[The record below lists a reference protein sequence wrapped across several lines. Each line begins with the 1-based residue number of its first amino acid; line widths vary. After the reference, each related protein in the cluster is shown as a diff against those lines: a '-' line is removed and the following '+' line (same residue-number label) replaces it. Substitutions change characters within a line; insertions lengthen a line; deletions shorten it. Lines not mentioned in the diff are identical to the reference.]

1 MINCKKHM
9 KSCKARSLPRG
20 YYESSKKKG
29 SGHMQCSRRC
39 LTGLAAIP
47 AQAFAGSDTLQAWV
61 PPCACKTPIQYDPRK
76 DKGEICMSKQTAIMD
91 GNQAAAYISYAFTE
105 VAGIFPIT
113 PSSPMAEYVDE
124 WAANGKKNLF
134 GQPVNVVEMQSEGG
148 AAGTVH
154 GSLQSGALTTT
165 YTASQGL
172 LLMIPNM
179 YKIAGEMLPGVFHVS
194 ARTLSAHAL
203 SIFGDHS
210 DVMSVRNTGFSLLAS
225 SSPQEVMDLGAV
237 AHLSAIH
244 CRMPVLHF
252 FDGFRTS
259 HEIQKIEA
267 LDYED
272 LRPLV
277 DMDALKAFRKHS
289 LNPEHPSTRGTTVNP
304 DIFFQCREACNE
316 KVAAI
321 PAAVEHYMQEIN
333 KLTGRNYHLYD
344 YYGAADADRI
354 IIVMGSV
361 AETAKETIDY
371 LMAQGEKVGMINVH
385 LYRPF
390 SADHFLAAVPVT
402 CKRIA
407 VLDRTKEPGAMGE
420 PLYQDICSIYK
431 EKGIPMQIVGGRYGL
446 SSKDTIPGQILSVY
460 ENLKAETPKNNF
472 TIGIVDDVTFTSLPL
487 TQEIDTSPEGQTS
500 AEFWGMGSDGT
511 VGANKNSIKII
522 GHATDLYCQAYFVYD
537 SKKSGGLTQS
547 HLRFGKNPIRSPY
560 LISSADFVACHNP
573 SYVRQYDM
581 VKNLKDGG
589 VFLLN
594 CQWDMQ
600 GLEENL
606 PASMKRAL
614 AAKHARFYT
623 INAIDIARNLGLG
636 NRTNTILQASFFK
649 LSGVIPIDQA
659 VTEMKD
665 AIYKSYFKKKGQA
678 VVDMNNA
685 SIDHGLNELVEIQIP
700 ESWATAEDAP
710 KEDNSPD
717 FIKEVVSVMNR
728 QEGDVLPVSTMVK
741 YGLEDGTWPA
751 GTSQYEKRG
760 AAVEVPEWDM
770 AKCVQ
775 CNMCSYVC
783 PHAAIRPILVTKE
796 EKDASPAGFETKKA
810 LGAGLDKYEYRLQV
824 SPYDCTGCGSC
835 VNCCPAKEKALVMK
849 PLATQ
854 LAEGNNWNYAVNKV
868 EIKKDAVNDKSIKN
882 SQFAKPYFE
891 FSGACAGCGETPYI
905 KLVTQ
910 LFGDRMYVANAS
922 GCSSAYGGSTPSSP
936 YCTDK
941 NGHGPAWAMS
951 LFEDNAEYAFGY
963 LLGQEAV
970 KHELVDKVH
979 TLAER
984 GVAREA
990 CEAYL
995 EKGNDAS
1002 VSREVSDALLAAIAD
1017 DNSEEAAFIRQNEE
1031 FLTKKSVWAFG
1042 GDGWAYDIGYGGLD
1056 HVLAS
1061 GKDINILVL
1070 DTEVYSN
1077 TGGQASK
1084 ATATGAVAKFFAGGK
1099 QTKKKDLG
1107 LMAMSYGYVYVA
1119 QVAMGADPA
1128 QTLKA
1133 IREAEAYD
1141 GPSIII
1147 CYCPCIEHGMKCG
1160 MGLSQKAQKDAVE
1173 AGYWHLY
1180 RYNPDLKDEGKNPF
1194 ILDSKQPTGDFQ
1206 KYLLGQNRY
1215 ASLKLSFPDKADA
1228 LYAKAEQDAKE
1239 RLASYENLANQ

>member
-1 MINCKKHM
+1 MAKKI
-9 KSCKARSLPRG
+9 
-20 YYESSKKKG
+20 E
-29 SGHMQCSRRC
+29 
-39 LTGLAAIP
+39 
-47 AQAFAGSDTLQAWV
+47 
-61 PPCACKTPIQYDPRK
+61 
-76 DKGEICMSKQTAIMD
+76 IMD

-113 PSSPMAEYVDE
+113 PSSPMAEHVDE

-134 GQPVNVVEMQSEGG
+134 GQPVQVVEMQSEGG

-210 DVMSVRNTGFSLLAS
+210 DVMSVRSTGFALLAS

-237 AHLSAIH
+237 AHLAAIH
-244 CRMPVLHF
+244 CRMPFLHF

-321 PAAVEHYMQEIN
+321 PAAVEYYMREVG
-333 KLTGRNYHLYD
+333 KLTGRTHHLFD
-344 YYGAADADRI
+344 YYGAPDAER
-354 IIVMGSV
+354 VVVLMGSG
-361 AETAKETIDY
+361 AETCKETVDY
-371 LMAQGEKVGMINVH
+371 LTARGEKVGLINVH

-390 SADHFLAAVPVT
+390 SAEHFLAAVPAA
-402 CKRIA
+402 CKKLA

-420 PLYQDICSIYK
+420 PLYQDICSVYK
-431 EKGIPMQIVGGRYGL
+431 ERNIPMEIVGGRYGL
-446 SSKDTIPGQILSVY
+446 SSKDTTPGQMLAVFD
-460 ENLKAETPKNNF
+460 NLKQDAPKNDF
-472 TIGIVDDVTFTSLPL
+472 TIGIVDDVTFTSLPV
-487 TQEIDTSPEGQTS
+487 TQEIETSPAGQTNV
-500 AEFWGMGSDGT
+500 EIWGMGSDGT

-522 GHATDLYCQAYFVYD
+522 GHATELYCQAYFVYD

-547 HLRFGKNPIRSPY
+547 HLRFGKEPIRSPY
-560 LISSADFVACHNP
+560 LVTSADFVACHTP
-573 SYVRQYDM
+573 SYVHNYDM
-581 VKNLKDGG
+581 VQNLKEGG
-589 VFLLN
+589 TFLLN
-594 CQWDMQ
+594 CQWDME
-600 GLEENL
+600 GLEREL

-614 AAKHARFYT
+614 AAKKAKFYT
-623 INAIDIARNLGLG
+623 IDATSIARGLGLG
-636 NRTNTILQASFFK
+636 NRTNTILQAAFFK
-649 LSGVIPIDQA
+649 LTGVIPIDQA

-665 AIYKSYFKKKGQA
+665 AIYKTYYKKKGQA

-685 SIDHGLNELVEIQIP
+685 SIDHGINELVEIAIP
-700 ESWATAEDAP
+700 EAWANAQDAP
-710 KEDNSPD
+710 VENTAPA
-717 FIKEVVSVMNR
+717 FIQDVVSVMNR
-728 QEGDVLPVSTMVK
+728 QEGNSLPVSTMVK

-751 GTSQYEKRG
+751 GTSKYEKRG
-760 AAVEVPEWDM
+760 AAVEVPVWDPS
-770 AKCVQ
+770 KCIQ
-775 CNMCSYVC
+775 CNQCALVC
-783 PHAAIRPILVTKE
+783 PHAAIRPILLDERDEAAK
-796 EKDASPAGFETKKA
+796 PAGFETVAAK
-810 LGAGLDKYEYRLQV
+810 GMNGKYTYRMQV

-835 VNCCPAKEKALVMK
+835 ANVCLAKDSALTMA
-849 PLATQ
+849 PLADQ
-854 LAEGNNWNYAVNKV
+854 LKEADNWTFAVEEV
-868 EIKKDAVNDKSIKN
+868 EIKKDAVSAKNVKS

-905 KLVTQ
+905 KLVSQ

-941 NGHGPAWAMS
+941 KGFGPAWAMS
-951 LFEDNAEYAFGY
+951 LFEDNAEYAYGF
-963 LLGQEAV
+963 LLGQNAV
-970 KHELVDKVH
+970 KRQLLAAVASLADKGI
-979 TLAER
+979 AS
-984 GVAREA
+984 EA
-990 CEAYL
+990 CREYL
-995 EKGNDAS
+995 EKGNVAEE
-1002 VSREVSDALLAAIAD
+1002 SRSVSDALLTALEGVED
-1017 DNSEEAAFIRQNEE
+1017 EDAAFVRQNGE

-1061 GKDINILVL
+1061 GRDINVLVL

-1077 TGGQASK
+1077 TGGQSSK
-1084 ATATGAVAKFFAGGK
+1084 STAAGAIAKFSAGGK
-1099 QTKKKDLG
+1099 VTKKKDLG

-1119 QVAMGADPA
+1119 QVAMGADPN

-1141 GPSIII
+1141 GPSLVI

-1160 MGLSQKAQKDAVE
+1160 MGLSQAEEKKAVE

-1180 RYNPDLKDEGKNPF
+1180 RYNPGLKTQGKNPF
-1194 ILDSKQPTGDFQ
+1194 TLDSKAPTGDFRQ
-1206 KYLLGQNRY
+1206 YLLGQNRY
-1215 ASLKLSFPDKADA
+1215 ASLKLSFPEKADA
-1228 LYAKAEQDAKE
+1228 LYAKAESDARE
-1239 RLASYENLANQ
+1239 RLESYQNLARD

>member
-1 MINCKKHM
+1 MSNKK
-9 KSCKARSLPRG
+9 
-20 YYESSKKKG
+20 
-29 SGHMQCSRRC
+29 
-39 LTGLAAIP
+39 
-47 AQAFAGSDTLQAWV
+47 V
-61 PPCACKTPIQYDPRK
+61 
-76 DKGEICMSKQTAIMD
+76 IMD
-91 GNQAAAYISYAFTE
+91 GNEAAAYVSYAFTE

-113 PSSPMAEYVDE
+113 PSSPMAEHVDE

-134 GQPVNVVEMQSEGG
+134 GQPVQVVEMQSEGG

-154 GSLQSGALTTT
+154 GALQSGALTTT

-210 DVMSVRNTGFSLLAS
+210 DVMGVRSTGFAMLAS

-244 CRMPVLHF
+244 CRMPFLHF

-259 HEIQKIEA
+259 HEIQKIDA

-277 DMDALKAFRKHS
+277 DMDALRAFRRNS
-289 LNPEHPSTRGTTVNP
+289 LNPEHPATRGTTVNP

-316 KVAAI
+316 KVASI
-321 PAAVEHYMQEIN
+321 PEAVEHYMAEIS
-333 KLTGRNYHLYD
+333 KLTGRAYKLYN
-344 YYGAADADRI
+344 YYGAPDAER
-354 IIVMGSV
+354 VVVLMGSA
-361 AETAKETIDY
+361 AETAKEAIDY
-371 LMAQGEKVGMINVH
+371 LTAQGEKVGLLNVH

-390 SADHFLAAVPVT
+390 AADKFLSAIPAT
-402 CKRIA
+402 CKKLA

-431 EKGIPMQIVGGRYGL
+431 EKGIAMDIVGGRYGL
-446 SSKDTIPGQILSVY
+446 SSKDTTPGQIIAVLD
-460 ENLKAETPKNNF
+460 NLKLDAPKNNF
-472 TIGIVDDVTFTSLPL
+472 TVGIVDDVTHTSLDV
-487 TQEIDTSPEGQTS
+487 TCDIDTSPAGQTS

-547 HLRFGKNPIRSPY
+547 HLRFGKEPIRSPY
-560 LISSADFVACHNP
+560 LIQSADFVACHNP
-573 SYVRQYDM
+573 SYVHKYDM
-581 VKNLKDGG
+581 VKNLKEGG

-594 CQWDMQ
+594 CAWDMD
-600 GLEENL
+600 GLEKNL

-614 AAKHARFYT
+614 AEKKAKLYT
-623 INAIDIARNLGLG
+623 IDAIKIARGLGLG
-636 NRTNTILQASFFK
+636 NRTNTILQAAFFK
-649 LSGVIPIDQA
+649 LAKVIPLDQA
-659 VTEMKD
+659 VAEMKD
-665 AIYKSYFKKKGQA
+665 AIYKTYYKKKGQA

-685 SIDHGLNELVEIQIP
+685 SIEHGINELVGIAIP
-700 ESWATAEDAP
+700 AAWATAEDAP
-710 KEDNSPD
+710 VERKAPD
-717 FIKEVVSVMNR
+717 FIREVVDVMNR
-728 QEGDVLPVSTMVK
+728 QEGDSLPVSVMKK
-741 YGLEDGTWPA
+741 YGLEDGTWHA
-751 GTSQYEKRG
+751 GSTKYEKRG
-760 AAVEVPEWDM
+760 AAVEVPQWDM
-770 AKCVQ
+770 TKCIQ
-775 CNMCSYVC
+775 CNQCSLVC
-783 PHAAIRPILVTKE
+783 PHAAIRPALLDENEVQN
-796 EKDASPAGFETKKA
+796 APAGFETKKA
-810 LGAGLDKYEYRLQV
+810 NGLAQYQYRMQV

-835 VNCCPAKEKALVMK
+835 VNICPAKEKALTMQ
-849 PLATQ
+849 PLESQ
-854 LAEGNNWNYAVNKV
+854 LNQAENWDYAVETV
-868 EIKKDAVNDKSIKN
+868 TIKKDAVSDKTVKA

-910 LFGDRMYVANAS
+910 LFGDHMYITNAS

-936 YCTDK
+936 YCTDCK
-941 NGHGPAWAMS
+941 GCGPAWAMS
-951 LFEDNAEYAFGY
+951 LFEDNAEYAYGY
-963 LLGQEAV
+963 LLGQDAI
-970 KHELVDKVH
+970 KRQLKAAAQ

-984 GVAREA
+984 GVAPEVCKEYIDKA
-990 CEAYL
+990 ESSA
-995 EKGNDAS
+995 E
-1002 VSREVSDALLAAIAD
+1002 SRMAADALLAAVSGD
-1017 DNSEEAAFIRQNEE
+1017 KSDEAEFIRNNKE

-1061 GKDINILVL
+1061 GKNINVLVL

-1077 TGGQASK
+1077 TGGQSSK
-1084 ATATGAVAKFFAGGK
+1084 ATAAAAIAKFSAGGK
-1099 QTKKKDLG
+1099 VTKKKDLG
-1107 LMAMSYGYVYVA
+1107 MMAMSYGYVYVA

-1141 GPSIII
+1141 GPSIVI
-1147 CYCPCIEHGMKCG
+1147 CYCPCIEHGMKAS
-1160 MGLSQKAQKDAVE
+1160 MGLSQIEEKKAVE
-1173 AGYWHLY
+1173 CGYWHLY
-1180 RYNPDLKDEGKNPF
+1180 RYDPRLKAQGKNPF
-1194 ILDSKQPTGDFQ
+1194 QLDSKAPTGDFQ
-1206 KYLLGQNRY
+1206 QFLMGENRY
-1215 ASLKLSFPDKADA
+1215 ASLKLSFPEKADA
-1228 LYAKAEQDAKE
+1228 LYHKAASDAKE
-1239 RLASYENLANQ
+1239 RYDGYVKLANE

>member
-1 MINCKKHM
+1 MAKNI
-9 KSCKARSLPRG
+9 
-20 YYESSKKKG
+20 
-29 SGHMQCSRRC
+29 
-39 LTGLAAIP
+39 
-47 AQAFAGSDTLQAWV
+47 
-61 PPCACKTPIQYDPRK
+61 
-76 DKGEICMSKQTAIMD
+76 AIMD
-91 GNQAAAYISYAFTE
+91 GNEAAAYVSYAFTE

-113 PSSPMAEYVDE
+113 PSSPMAEHVDA

-134 GQPVNVVEMQSEGG
+134 GEPVQVVEMQSEGG

-210 DVMSVRNTGFSLLAS
+210 DVMGVRSTGFAMLAS

-244 CRMPVLHF
+244 CRMPFLHF

-267 LDYED
+267 LDYES
-272 LRPLV
+272 LRPLI

-289 LNPEHPSTRGTTVNP
+289 LNPEHPATRGTTVNP

-316 KVAAI
+316 KVDAI
-321 PAAVEHYMQEIN
+321 PEAVERYMAEIS
-333 KLTGRNYHLYD
+333 KLTGREYKLFN
-344 YYGAADADRI
+344 YYGAPDAERV
-354 IIVMGSV
+354 IVLMGSA
-361 AETAKETIDY
+361 AETAKEAIDY
-371 LMAQGEKVGMINVH
+371 LLAKGEKVGLLNVH

-390 SADHFLAAVPVT
+390 AADRFLAALPKT
-402 CKRIA
+402 AKKLA

-420 PLYQDICSIYK
+420 PLYQDICSVYK
-431 EKGIPMQIVGGRYGL
+431 TSGIAMEIVGGRYGL
-446 SSKDTIPGQILSVY
+446 SSKDTTPGQIIAVFD
-460 ENLKAETPKNNF
+460 NLKQAAPKNNF
-472 TIGIVDDVTFTSLPL
+472 TVGITDDVTNTSLPV
-487 TQEIDTSPEGQTS
+487 TCEIDTSPAGQTS

-547 HLRFGKNPIRSPY
+547 HLRFGKEPIRSPY
-560 LISSADFVACHNP
+560 LIQSADFVACHTP
-573 SYVRQYDM
+573 SYVEKYDM
-581 VKNLKDGG
+581 VKNLKTGG
-589 VFLLN
+589 TFLLN
-594 CQWDMQ
+594 CGWDAES
-600 GLEENL
+600 LEKHL
-606 PASMKRAL
+606 PAAMKRAL
-614 AAKHARFYT
+614 AEKKASLYT
-623 INAIDIARNLGLG
+623 IDATAIARELGLG
-636 NRTNTILQASFFK
+636 NRTNTILQAAFFK
-649 LSGVIPIDQA
+649 LTGVIPVDQA

-665 AIYKSYFKKKGQA
+665 AIYKTYFKKKGQA

-685 SIDHGLNELVEIQIP
+685 SIERGLNDLHEIKIP
-700 ESWATAEDAP
+700 AAWLKAKDAP
-710 KEDNSPD
+710 SKRDVPD
-717 FIKEVVSVMNR
+717 FIREVVDVMNR
-728 QEGDVLPVSTMVK
+728 QEGDVLPVSTMKK

-751 GTSQYEKRG
+751 GTSKYEKRG
-760 AAVEVPEWDM
+760 AAVEVPVWD
-770 AKCVQ
+770 ADKCLQ
-775 CNMCSYVC
+775 CNQCALVC
-783 PHAAIRPILVTKE
+783 PHAAIRPILLDAAEE
-796 EKDASPAGFETKKA
+796 EKKPSGFATVPAKGMN
-810 LGAGLDKYEYRLQV
+810 GKYTYRLQV

-835 VNCCPAKEKALVMK
+835 VNVCLAKDTAIAMQ
-849 PLATQ
+849 PLEGQ
-854 LAEGNNWNYAVNKV
+854 LKEAENWNYAVEQV
-868 EIKKDAVNDKSIKN
+868 AIKRDAVSDKNVKS

-905 KLVTQ
+905 KLVSQ
-910 LFGDRMYVANAS
+910 LFGERMYVANAS

-936 YCTDK
+936 YCTDCK
-941 NGHGPAWAMS
+941 GHGPAWAMS
-951 LFEDNAEYAFGY
+951 LFEDNAEYAYGF
-963 LLGQEAV
+963 LLGQSAV
-970 KHELVDKVH
+970 RRQLAAKVAA
-979 TLAER
+979 LAEH
-984 GVAREA
+984 GVAKAE
-990 CEAYL
+990 CESYL
-995 EKGNDAS
+995 EEANDPAK
-1002 VSREVSDALLAAIAD
+1002 SRSVSDALLTALAD
-1017 DNSEEAAFIRQNEE
+1017 DASDEASFILQNQEY
-1031 FLTKKSVWAFG
+1031 LTKKSVWAFG

-1061 GKDINILVL
+1061 GQDINILVL

-1084 ATATGAVAKFFAGGK
+1084 STAAGAIAKFAAGGK
-1099 QTKKKDLG
+1099 VTKKKDLG

-1141 GPSIII
+1141 GPSLVI
-1147 CYCPCIEHGMKCG
+1147 CYCPCIEHGPKCG
-1160 MGLSQKAQKDAVE
+1160 MGLSQAEEKKAVE

-1180 RYNPDLKDEGKNPF
+1180 RYNPALKEAGKNPF
-1194 ILDSKQPTGDFQ
+1194 TLDSKQPTGDFQ
-1206 KYLLGQNRY
+1206 KFLMGENRY
-1215 ASLKLSFPDKADA
+1215 ASLKLSFPEKADT
-1228 LYAKAEQDAKE
+1228 LYAKAESDARERLESYQNLAKE
-1239 RLASYENLANQ
+1239 